1 MQKVKFCAVVIFLA
15 AAAGSAWAIDLT
27 KWKYCCGITFE
38 NKVGEYCR
46 SDITPQIYNAAKPD
60 LSDIRIIDSN
70 GRQIPYLIA
79 KPYDVTN
86 RQEYSP
92 KIINRSTGARNISL
106 VTLDFGRQIMKNSIK
121 VVTGGNNFRRA
132 VKVEG
137 SNDNIKF
144 FTLVKEAFIFAVT
157 DKQWLQFSDIDL
169 PLNDYL
175 YLRITVSPMPDERD
189 NPVIQDVRT
198 FKNEEKAVVRTPLAM
213 ACTGHTEDVRENLSI
228 YEYDLGFC
236 NLPVTEIQLSIDD
249 KSFYRQIT
257 VEGRNAL
264 KRRIKIASEDNRE
277 RFEDVNESW
286 NYVTGGVIYRY
297 IPADGKKQEK
307 ITLPISSDR
316 GTYRYLKVT
325 VRNYDDKPLK
335 LQSASAEMVAHKIV
349 FSTENDVKSPL
360 FYVGSESALKPQYDI
375 IHKLDKPLE
384 VEAAAATLGSITEN
398 PLFGKSEQKAVPW
411 TERHKS
417 ILLIIMI
424 AVVLVLGLFILKSFK
439 SIKPTG
445 SDL

>member
-1 MQKVKFCAVVIFLA
+1 MQKVKFCAIVIFLA
-15 AAAGSAWAIDLT
+15 GIAGSAWAIDLT

-38 NKVGEYCR
+38 GKVEEYHR
-46 SDITPQIYNAAKPD
+46 ADITPEIYNAAKPD

-79 KPYDVTN
+79 RPYDVTN

-92 KIINRSTGARNISL
+92 KIINRSTDARNGSL
-106 VTLDFGRQIMKNSIK
+106 VTLDFGGQTIKNSIE
-121 VVTGGNNFRRA
+121 VVTGGDNFRRA
-132 VKVEG
+132 VKVKG

-144 FTLVKEAFIFAVT
+144 FTLVKQAFVFAVT
-157 DKQWLQFSDIDL
+157 DKKWSRFSDVDL
-169 PLNDYL
+169 PLNDYR

-189 NPVIQDVRT
+189 NPVIQDVRA
-198 FKNEEKAVVRTPLAM
+198 FKNENKGAVRTPAAM
-213 ACTGHTEDVRENLSI
+213 VCTGHTEGEKENLST

-249 KSFYRQIT
+249 KSFYRHIT

-264 KRRIKIASEDNRE
+264 KRRIKIAGEDNRE

-297 IPADGKKQEK
+297 IPVDGKKQEK
-307 ITLPISSDR
+307 TTLLISSNT
-316 GTYRYLKVT
+316 GTYRYLKIT
-325 VRNYDDKPLK
+325 IRNYDDKPLK

-349 FSTENDVKSPL
+349 FSAEDVNCPL
-360 FYVGSESALKPQYDI
+360 LYVGSESASRPQYDI
-375 IHKLDKPLE
+375 IHKLNKPLQA
-384 VEAAAATLGSITEN
+384 EAATAMLGSITEN
-398 PLFGKSEQKAVPW
+398 PLFGKAEQKTVPW

-417 ILLIIMI
+417 ILLIILV
-424 AVVLVLGLFILKSFK
+424 AVVLVLGLIIIKSFK
-439 SIKPTG
+439 SIKPAE
-445 SDL
+445 SE